1 VLCEIKVRES
11 VSDWTEEGG
20 AVSNKDEVSLF
31 VYRPDKVGEL
41 ISAPVD
47 HEGLTWKS
55 DLMENLMHQAT
66 EKN

>member
-1 VLCEIKVRES
+1 MLCEIKVRES

-31 VYRPDKVGEL
+31 VHGPDKVGEL
-41 ISAPVD
+41 NSAPID

-55 DLMENLMHQAT
+55 DLMRILMRRRI